1 MVSHTNP
8 DWRNKENTDKGFVE
22 AGSLHYI
29 MTEKG
34 YKGGLVSRVRNK
46 ISGKRYVISTAQE
59 IGMDYWTTA
68 VFPTMLFGLL
78 PRLTKA
84 IFSIVRNNKDDAHKV
99 HWMVKDIVQDSVES
113 EWFEKIP
120 NPQPEEGWSLD
131 AVEKLRKHG
140 VEP

>member
-1 MVSHTNP
+1 
-8 DWRNKENTDKGFVE
+8 
-22 AGSLHYI
+22 

-34 YKGGLVSRVRNK
+34 YRGGLVSRVLNK

-68 VFPTMLFGLL
+68 IFPTILFGLL